1 MGKQINRRGLG
12 ASMVAGT
19 LGVAAGSIVLA
30 GTASAQGIEVDGQAY
45 GDCYTWC

>member
-12 ASMVAGT
+12 TSMGAGT

-30 GTASAQGIEVDGQAY
+30 GTASAQAVEVG
-45 GDCYTWC
+45 G